1 MPISSY
7 SQYGED
13 LILKGLMERDQIDL
27 SKKGF
32 YLDVGAH
39 HPTRFSNTKLFYDL
53 GWGGINIEPN
63 EGIKNLFDKTRPRDK
78 TLEIGLGKRC
88 GYQKF
93 FLYNESALNSLNNRN
108 SELSDTPYS
117 STGSKEIETSRMEV
131 ILNDFHGESL
141 PEPNFLDIDVE
152 GLEMEVLEGNNWD
165 KFKFNY
171 ILIEQKIQ
179 SVDSIKH
186 SPLFIF
192 LSDKGYEI
200 LAHNGLTG
208 FYRHR
213 PNLK

>member
-1 MPISSY
+1 MPVSSY

-93 FLYNESALNSLNNRN
+93 FLYNESALNSCNNRD

-171 ILIEQKIQ
+171 ILIEQKIK
-179 SVDSIKH
+179 SLELVKNSAV
-186 SPLFIF
+186 FMF
-192 LSDKGYEI
+192 LKKLGYKAI
-200 LAHNGLTG
+200 ANNGITTI
-208 FYRHR
+208 Y
-213 PNLK
+213 K

>member
-1 MPISSY
+1 MPLSSY
-7 SQYGED
+7 SQFGED

-93 FLYNESALNSLNNRN
+93 FLYNESALNSCNNRD

-171 ILIEQKIQ
+171 ILIEQKIK
-179 SVDSIKH
+179 SLELVKNSAV
-186 SPLFIF
+186 FMF
-192 LSDKGYEI
+192 LKKLGYKAI
-200 LAHNGLTG
+200 ANNGITTI
-208 FYRHR
+208 Y
-213 PNLK
+213 K

>member
-1 MPISSY
+1 MPLSSY
-7 SQYGED
+7 SQFGED

-53 GWGGINIEPN
+53 GWSGINIEPN
-63 EGIKNLFDKTRPRDK
+63 EGIKCLFDKTRPRDK
-78 TLEIGLGKRC
+78 TLEIALGKRC
-88 GYQKF
+88 GSQKF
-93 FLYNESALNSLNNRN
+93 FLYNETALNSLNNRD
-108 SELSDTPYS
+108 SELLDTPYS
-117 STGSKEIETSRMEV
+117 STGSKVIETTRMEV

-171 ILIEQKIQ
+171 ILIEQKIK
-179 SVDSIKH
+179 SLELVKNSAV
-186 SPLFIF
+186 FMF
-192 LSDKGYEI
+192 LKKLGYKAI
-200 LAHNGLTG
+200 ANNGITTI
-208 FYRHR
+208 Y
-213 PNLK
+213 K

>member
-1 MPISSY
+1 MPVSSY

-171 ILIEQKIQ
+171 ILIEQKIK
-179 SVDSIKH
+179 SLELVKNSAV
-186 SPLFIF
+186 FMF
-192 LSDKGYEI
+192 LKKLGYKAI
-200 LAHNGLTG
+200 ANNGITTI
-208 FYRHR
+208 Y
-213 PNLK
+213 K

>member
-1 MPISSY
+1 MPLSSY
-7 SQYGED
+7 SQFGED

-53 GWGGINIEPN
+53 GWSGINIEPN

-78 TLEIGLGKRC
+78 TLEIGLSKKC
-88 GYQKF
+88 GSQKF
-93 FLYNESALNSLNNRN
+93 FLYNETALNSFNNRD
-108 SELSDTPYS
+108 SELSDTPYIS
-117 STGSKEIETSRMEV
+117 SGSKVIETSRMEV
-131 ILNDFHGESL
+131 VLNDFHGESL

-152 GLEMEVLEGNNWD
+152 GLEMEVLEGNDWD

-179 SVDSIKH
+179 SVDLIKY

-192 LSDKGYEI
+192 LSKKGYKL

-208 FYRHR
+208 FYR
-213 PNLK
+213 NTLN

>member
-1 MPISSY
+1 MPVSSY

-93 FLYNESALNSLNNRN
+93 FLYNESALNSLYNRN

-171 ILIEQKIQ
+171 ILIEQKIK
-179 SVDSIKH
+179 SLELVKNSAV
-186 SPLFIF
+186 FMF
-192 LSDKGYEI
+192 LKKLGYKAI
-200 LAHNGLTG
+200 ANNGITTI
-208 FYRHR
+208 Y
-213 PNLK
+213 K